1 MRKGGTEMTSK
12 TRWIVLGVVAVA
24 LTLLVVATA
33 LAGPVLSGAEGPLAQ
48 EMQSQGDTGFQATL
62 GTAFTYQGQLKSGG
76 EPVTDDCQIAFR
88 LYDQATEGSQVGNVI
103 TTTVP
108 VSDGLFV
115 VNLDFGSDAFTGDA
129 RWLGIKVKC
138 VDDGTYTDLGRQELT
153 AAPYA
158 LHARSTGALQGHP
171 VAITVPATGQ
181 VLEWDGSSWIPADDD
196 DTAYSAGT
204 GLSLSGT
211 EFSVDTS
218 TIQQRVIGVCGA
230 GYAIRQINADGSVVC
245 EADDDTLTGLSC
257 ASGQIAEWNGATWV
271 CGDDDVGTGGGGG
284 DITAVYAGHGLGGGG
299 ESGGTTLYV
308 LTSTIQSRVSD
319 ACSTGYS
326 IRAVNQDGSVV
337 CEADD
342 DTTYSAGTGLDLDG
356 STFNVDTSTVQQRVN
371 GTCPTGSSI
380 RVVNADGSVTCEADD
395 DSGGDITAVNAG
407 TGLTGGGT
415 SGDVTVNA
423 DTTYMQRRVSSTCA
437 AGSSIRVIGSDGSV
451 TCEADGV
458 EYQNVVVVAKSG
470 GDYTSVQAA
479 IDSIGDA
486 AADNPYLVWVAP
498 GEYVETVTM
507 KPHVHLQGAGQE
519 ATIITSTV
527 STSWPPTQ
535 ATLVLTRHVSLRD
548 LTVGNSGAGD
558 TNVALL
564 AMAGTTQTL
573 VADVTAR
580 TQGDGAYNHGILT
593 CGSGTGVTL
602 RDVTAIARGGTE
614 VAYGILNHSTIGAIP
629 AGPILTA
636 ENVTA
641 LGDGSSTGNYGL
653 RNAWGTVVLRGG
665 SFTGRGGPYTI
676 GIYSDKGG
684 TMTAENVTA
693 LGENGTNENTGF
705 CTSDGAVTTL
715 HGGSFV
721 GRGGGI
727 AYGMRSA
734 TDAVLKAE
742 HITALAED
750 GSANYG
756 LYQYAWGSPTTN
768 VTQSILEGVTNSVF
782 RTTGVITVTHSRLEG
797 GPVSGSVTCVAVS
810 RGITFAAGTAC
821 P

>member
-1 MRKGGTEMTSK
+1 LITICEIRIAVDDIHMRKGGTEMTSK

-451 TCEADGV
+451 TCEADDDTTYTAGTGLDLTDTTFSVVTSTIQERVAGV
-458 EYQNVVVVAKSG
+458 CSAGYAIRQVNADGSVVCELDDDTTYTAGVGLDLDGTQFSIVTDTVQQRVGGTCPAGSSIRVVNADGSVMCETANYSVPIPVMF
-470 GDYTSVQAA
+470 DEFDRNTLTVTLASPLWSQYTSGIGYISIDDNANPSWVSLSSGYGGAGGANISGNRSFSVSDGTLVFRARIQAYEDNNYAYGDGQPRGLVYGTDRNNA
-479 IDSIGDA
+479 IEFVSHTGTSVRARTVSSGA
-486 AADNPYLVWVAP
+486 AT
-498 GEYVETVTM
+498 ETVYNLPGLYPSNT
-507 KPHVHLQGAGQE
+507 VNAVRFYTIV
-519 ATIITSTV
+519 ATSAEV
-527 STSWPPTQ
+527 DFY
-535 ATLVLTRHVSLRD
+535 LD
-548 LTVGNSGAGD
+548 
-558 TNVALL
+558 
-564 AMAGTTQTL
+564 
-573 VADVTAR
+573 
-580 TQGDGAYNHGILT
+580 GILIAIHT
-593 CGSGTGVTL
+593 TSIPTAPLNVYFGTSY
-602 RDVTAIARGGTE
+602 GG
-614 VAYGILNHSTIGAIP
+614 YG
-629 AGPILTA
+629 
-636 ENVTA
+636 NVP
-641 LGDGSSTGNYGL
+641 LKVDY
-653 RNAWGTVVLRGG
+653 V
-665 SFTGRGGPYTI
+665 SFEMVP
-676 GIYSDKGG
+676 
-684 TMTAENVTA
+684 
-693 LGENGTNENTGF
+693 
-705 CTSDGAVTTL
+705 
-715 HGGSFV
+715 
-721 GRGGGI
+721 
-727 AYGMRSA
+727 
-734 TDAVLKAE
+734 
-742 HITALAED
+742 
-750 GSANYG
+750 
-756 LYQYAWGSPTTN
+756 
-768 VTQSILEGVTNSVF
+768 
-782 RTTGVITVTHSRLEG
+782 
-797 GPVSGSVTCVAVS
+797 
-810 RGITFAAGTAC
+810 
-821 P
+821 